1 MMRMTQF
8 VPSNVYGSA
17 GSANDTP
24 PQSKRAKFPATS
36 TYFMPSSSINNG
48 LPSPL
53 AGQDNYAQPNIP
65 ASTSSK
71 FRQNSNGNKYI
82 PLLSDAMSI
91 PAPSSNQ
98 HQTLTTMDHDQM
110 N

>member
-36 TYFMPSSSINNG
+36 TYFMPSSSNNG

-71 FRQNSNGNKYI
+71 FRPNRDGNKYI

>member
-1 MMRMTQF
+1 MRMTQF

-17 GSANDTP
+17 GSVNDTP
-24 PQSKRAKFPATS
+24 PQTKRSKFPATS

-48 LPSPL
+48 IPSPL
-53 AGQDNYAQPNIP
+53 AGQDNYVPPNIP
-65 ASTSSK
+65 ASTSQKS
-71 FRQNSNGNKYI
+71 RQATGGNKFI

-91 PAPSSNQ
+91 PAPSSQQ
-98 HQTLTTMDHDQM
+98 HQTLTTMDHDHP